1 MTITQLAN
9 VAMVTCKQ
17 YKELL
22 SYYKHK
28 DYPLGSQE
36 S

>member
-1 MTITQLAN
+1 MVITQLAN
-9 VAMVTCKQ
+9 DAMVTCKQ